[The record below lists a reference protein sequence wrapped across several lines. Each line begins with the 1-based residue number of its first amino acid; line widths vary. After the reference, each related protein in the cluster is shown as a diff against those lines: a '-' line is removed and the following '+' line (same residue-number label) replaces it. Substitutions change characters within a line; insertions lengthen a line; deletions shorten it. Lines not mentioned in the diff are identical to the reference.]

1 MQGEASQTDMA
12 EPVAESHRIAIIGAG
27 SVGSAIAYA
36 LLLHPVAGTVLLV
49 DLDEKLRR
57 AQVQDLNDA
66 AFYGSVRV
74 KEATTREAGQADII
88 VISAGAKQRDGET
101 RLDLVGR
108 NLHILKSVLDGMQP
122 IRKDA
127 VLLLVANP
135 VDVLAYFAQKYSGL
149 PRTQVLGTG
158 TFLDTVRLRGVVAEK
173 LGVRIVNP
181 QQKIEMNDP
190 HPPGPPA
197 SDPPLS
203 TGVRPLH

>member
-36 LLLHPVAGTVLLV
+36 LLLHPVAGTVLV
-49 DLDEKLRR
+49 DLDKKLRR

-66 AFYGSVRV
+66 AFYSSVRV

-135 VDVLAYFAQKYSGL
+135 VDVLTYFAQKYSGL
-149 PRTQVLGTG
+149 PQTRVLGTG

-173 LGVRIVNP
+173 LGVRLVNP

-190 HPPGPPA
+190 
-197 SDPPLS
+197 LS
-203 TGVRPLH
+203 TRSSCL